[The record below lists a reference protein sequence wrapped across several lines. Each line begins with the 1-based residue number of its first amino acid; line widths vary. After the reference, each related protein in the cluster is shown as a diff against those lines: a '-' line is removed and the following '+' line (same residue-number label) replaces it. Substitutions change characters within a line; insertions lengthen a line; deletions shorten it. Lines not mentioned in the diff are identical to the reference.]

1 MRRIA
6 FAVGG
11 LVAAVLVGGQF
22 ALPLLAERRIERQ
35 LRDTGEVRRV
45 SVSAFPA
52 VKLLFKRADRIEIEM
67 GDARAGTG
75 RLAKLLRDARGVGEL
90 DARVQQLRL
99 GPLLMRDL
107 RLAKDGPRLDGE
119 AAVTD
124 ADLTAALP
132 SQFAV
137 RPVDTGDGQL
147 VLEGNAGPFSARARL
162 VAQDGAVVIAP
173 EGLLGALG
181 TLTVFRDRGIEVVS
195 VGSEPRAGGFTLRAE
210 GLLAG
215 G

>member
-6 FAVGG
+6 FGFG
-11 LVAAVLVGGQF
+11 SLVVAVLVGGQLVF
-22 ALPLLAERRIERQ
+22 PRLAERRIERQ

-52 VKLLFKRADRIEIEM
+52 FKLLFKRADRIEIEM

-75 RLAKLLRDARGVGEL
+75 RLAKLLRGARGVGEL
-90 DARVQQLRL
+90 DVRVARLRL

-107 RLAKDGPRLDGE
+107 RLGKDQARLSGE

-124 ADLTAALP
+124 ADLRAALP

-137 RPVDTGDGQL
+137 RPVDSGDGQL

-181 TLTVFRDRGIEVVS
+181 TLTVFRDSRIEVTS
-195 VGSEPRAGGFTLRAE
+195 VGSRPREGGFTLQAG
-210 GLLAG
+210 GLLAE
-215 G
+215 